1 MTILTIFPSLS
12 LYRRTL
18 SGYYV
23 VKATAFNLTHLNN
36 TYTKR
41 NTASRV
47 LNMMFQLDSL
57 ETSHFFFVALA
68 EYFDVK
74 IGTLDSLPAR
84 MAALETLTTA
94 MAFDLR
100 GATAGPSFND
110 ISARANQLVI
120 DDPML
125 SQHSTPRPQRVP
137 DPDIVVTHVE
147 PPPKKARTPKS
158 TKGQKV
164 KSKDSTPENKPP
176 NEQQDASSRSKN

>member
-1 MTILTIFPSLS
+1 MKT
-12 LYRRTL
+12 
-18 SGYYV
+18 
-23 VKATAFNLTHLNN
+23 TAFNLTHLNN

-125 SQHSTPRPQRVP
+125 SQHSAPRPQRVP

>member
-1 MTILTIFPSLS
+1 MTILTIFLSLSLS

-84 MAALETLTTA
+84 MAALETLAAA

-120 DDPML
+120 YWL
-125 SQHSTPRPQRVP
+125 SMIPCSPSTQPLVHNVFQ
-137 DPDIVVTHVE
+137 TQ
-147 PPPKKARTPKS
+147 TS
-158 TKGQKV
+158 L
-164 KSKDSTPENKPP
+164 
-176 NEQQDASSRSKN
+176 

>member
-1 MTILTIFPSLS
+1 
-12 LYRRTL
+12 
-18 SGYYV
+18 
-23 VKATAFNLTHLNN
+23 
-36 TYTKR
+36 
-41 NTASRV
+41 
-47 LNMMFQLDSL
+47 MMFQLDSL

-125 SQHSTPRPQRVP
+125 SQHSTPRPQRAP
-137 DPDIVVTHVE
+137 DPDIVVT
-147 PPPKKARTPKS
+147 PPKKARTPKS
-158 TKGQKV
+158 TKCQKV

-176 NEQQDASSRSKN
+176 NEQQDASSGSEN